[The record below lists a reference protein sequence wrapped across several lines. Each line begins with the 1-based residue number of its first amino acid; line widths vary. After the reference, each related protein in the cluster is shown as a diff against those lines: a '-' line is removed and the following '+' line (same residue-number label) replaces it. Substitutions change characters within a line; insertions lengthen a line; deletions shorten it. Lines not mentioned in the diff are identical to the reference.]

1 MIKNKNLPVM
11 YMLVGLPGSGKSTY
25 AKIIAKKSN
34 SVIYSSDAIR
44 EELYGSEEIQGD
56 SQTVF
61 QMLHSCIKDELRNNV
76 NVIYDACNISYKRR
90 MGFLQELKKIPCYK
104 VCIFIATPYCECI
117 KNNENRERCVPVSVI
132 DRMYKHFDVPCEYE
146 GWDDINVYYAKSG
159 YRSYYGTPESFVK
172 NHMTYNQDNSYH
184 EKSLGEHCLSAGNY
198 FSTTESL
205 LHTAG
210 MLHDCGK
217 PFCKTFTNSKGDEA
231 EEAHYYS
238 HERVGS
244 YDSLFYDTGLKA
256 KDRRKIATIIR
267 WHMMPYVWE
276 RENNEK
282 LKTKYSTLWGK
293 KLFNLIMLLHKAD
306 KFSH

>member
-104 VCIFIATPYCECI
+104 VCIFIAAPYCECI

-217 PFCKTFTNSKGDEA
+217 PFCKTFTNSKGEEA

-256 KDRRKIATIIR
+256 KDRRKIAAIIR

-282 LKTKYSTLWGK
+282 LKNKYSTLWGK